1 MKDLISTIFNILR
14 YAGRTV
20 TVARNIIFNILFF
33 ALLIFIGVAFFS
45 KKEVRVEPQ
54 SALLL
59 SLAGNIVEQKQ
70 LTDPLNQLVDR
81 ALGFS
86 QMPRE
91 TLLQDVLD
99 AIHSA
104 AVDQH
109 ISSIVLDLSD
119 MGKCSPDQIR
129 DIGSALETFK
139 AQGKPVIAAEDFYNQ
154 NKYLLASYADKIF
167 LNPAGVVEL
176 HGLGTYRL
184 YFADALQKLDVNYNV
199 FRVGTYKSALEPVT
213 RNSMSLDARNQNS
226 LWLEAL
232 WQEYTTGIMARR
244 DISAATLERYTND
257 IASLL
262 EQSSG
267 DTAKLALDTNL
278 VDALKTRQ
286 QVLSYLRGI
295 SGYSSINGGKYGFK
309 SVSLQNYLQTIDRSY
324 IGHESAKDA
333 VGIIIAKGNIVP
345 GQQPPGTIGS
355 ETLLQVIRDARN
367 DQDIKAVVL
376 RINSGGGS
384 VFASEIIRRE
394 LQTLQ
399 QSGKPL
405 IISMG
410 AMAASGAYWIA
421 AEADEIWAYP
431 TTLTGSIGIFGAL
444 PTFEDSLAE
453 LGIYSDGIGTTELS
467 SGLNLTLPLAPQIKK
482 SIQLN
487 VEHGYKKFLSIV
499 ARGRDME
506 KTQLTKIAEGRV
518 FDGATAAKNG
528 LVDKLGN
535 LNDAVQSAAGLAGLT
550 DYTARY
556 VNARQSV
563 SQQVFRLLRTQI
575 YSLLQ
580 PWMNTTQLSGKMNM
594 LADSAANLLLF
605 QDPRGIYAHCM
616 IHYWPP

>member
-1 MKDLISTIFNILR
+1 MKDLISAIFNILR
-14 YAGRTV
+14 YAGKTV
-20 TVARNIIFNILFF
+20 TVARNIILNILFF
-33 ALLIFIGVAFFS
+33 ALLIFIGTAFFS
-45 KKEVRVEPQ
+45 KEKVRIEPR

-59 SLAGNIVEQKQ
+59 SLTGNIVEQKQ
-70 LTDPLNQLVDR
+70 LANPLNQLVDR

-86 QMPRE
+86 KIPRE

-104 AVDQH
+104 AVDKQ

-119 MGKCSPDQIR
+119 MGKCSLNQIR
-129 DIGSALETFK
+129 DIGEALETFK
-139 AQGKPVIAAEDFYNQ
+139 EQEKPVIAAEDFYSQ

-176 HGLGTYRL
+176 HGLGAYRL

-213 RNSMSLDARNQNS
+213 RNSMSQDARAQNA

-232 WQEYTTGIMARR
+232 WQEYTAGIMARR
-244 DISAATLERYTND
+244 SIPAATLDHYTND
-257 IASLL
+257 VASLL
-262 EQSSG
+262 EQSGG
-267 DTAKLALDTNL
+267 DTARLALEVNL
-278 VDALKTRQ
+278 VDGLKSRQ
-286 QVLSYLRGI
+286 QVSSYLRGI
-295 SGYSSINGGKYGFK
+295 SGYSSTNSASYGFK
-309 SVSLQNYLQTIDRSY
+309 SVSLENYLQTVDRSY
-324 IGHESAKDA
+324 SGHESTRDS

-345 GQQPPGTIGS
+345 GEQPPGTIGS
-355 ETLLQVIRDARN
+355 ETLLQVIRNAQN
-367 DQDIKAVVL
+367 DKSIQAVVL

-394 LQTLQ
+394 LQNLQ
-399 QSGKPL
+399 ASGKPL
-405 IISMG
+405 VISMG
-410 AMAASGAYWIA
+410 ATAASGGYWIA

-444 PTFEDSLAE
+444 PTFEDSLAK

-467 SGLNLTLPLAPQIKK
+467 SGLNLTRPLAPQIKE

-487 VEHGYKKFLSIV
+487 IEHGYEKFLSIV

-506 KTQLTKIAEGRV
+506 KEQLTKIAQGRV
-518 FDGATAAKNG
+518 FDGATAVKNG

-535 LNDAVQSAAGLAGLT
+535 LDDAVQSAAGLAGLT

-556 VNARQSV
+556 INTRRSV
-563 SQQVFRLLRTQI
+563 SQQVYRLLRTQI
-575 YSLLQ
+575 YGLLQ
-580 PWMNTTQLSGKMNM
+580 PWVNTTQFSEKMNM
-594 LADSAANLLLF
+594 VADSAANLLLF
-605 QDPRGIYAHCM
+605 NDPRGIYAHCM